1 MEKLVQDLRYALR
14 MLRKNPA
21 FTTVAVFTL
30 ALGIGLNTAIF
41 SVVDAVLLK
50 PLHAPEPDRVV
61 IFTDTNRNGSGF
73 LAADIEFNLWREDAS
88 VLQDVSGYQSASY
101 YLTGVDQ
108 PQKVEAMLVTDD
120 YFRLFGLPIA

>member
-14 MLRKNPA
+14 MLGKNPG
-21 FTTVAVFTL
+21 FTTVAVLTL

-50 PLHAPEPDRVV
+50 PLHAPEPNRVV

-73 LAADIEFNLWREDAS
+73 LAADIEFNLWRQETS
-88 VLQDVSGYQSASY
+88 VLQDVSGYQPASY

-108 PQKVEAMLVTDD
+108 P
-120 YFRLFGLPIA
+120 